1 VTKLSKAL
9 GEDVAATPIRETANS
24 PLLIQ
29 PVTESSRQMNWI
41 AGHKVAIE
49 KELRLRGALIFRGF
63 GIDSPERLLE
73 FAAATSNDSPNFKE
87 ESSPRSQV
95 SGAVYTSTDY
105 PEDYEIQFHN
115 EYSYANEWPM
125 KLYFACI
132 IPSAT
137 AGETPVASTRGV
149 LGRLSPATVKAFRDK
164 GIMYVRNFS
173 SGMGVSW
180 HTAFQSSDKAVVES
194 YCQSQG
200 LACEWVEGDVLR
212 TRKVQSP
219 IVKHPITG
227 EEVWFNHGFF
237 WNARSLEPME
247 VREYFL
253 SLDPM
258 SLPTN
263 TFYGDG
269 SLIPEDVIDEIRA
282 AYAAE
287 AIRVPWEKGDVILID
302 NMLMSHGRS
311 SFSGPR
317 RIVVQMADGFKRE
330 NLR

>member
-1 VTKLSKAL
+1 MTNLSTAL
-9 GEDVAATPIRETANS
+9 GEDVSATPIRDTANS
-24 PLLIQ
+24 PLLIR
-29 PVTESSRQMNWI
+29 PGIEASKQMLWI
-41 AGHKVAIE
+41 KAHKPAIE
-49 KELRLRGALIFRGF
+49 QELRQRGALIFRGF

-73 FAAATSNDSPNFKE
+73 FAGATSNDSPNFKE

-132 IPSAT
+132 IPSQT
-137 AGETPVASTRGV
+137 AGETPVASTRG
-149 LGRLSPATVKAFRDK
+149 LLSRLSPETVKAFRAK

-180 HTAFQSSDKAVVES
+180 QTAFQTSDKAVVEA
-194 YCQSQG
+194 YCRSRG
-200 LACEWVEGDVLR
+200 LGCEWIEGDVLR
-212 TRKVQSP
+212 TRKVQNP

-227 EEVWFNHGFF
+227 EDVWFNHGFF
-237 WNARSLEPME
+237 WNARALEPME

-253 SLDPM
+253 SLEPD

-269 SLIPEDVIDEIRA
+269 SLIPEDVVDEIRA

-287 AIRVPWEKGDVILID
+287 AIRVPWEKGDVLLID

-317 RIVVQMADGFKRE
+317 RIVVQMADGFKRSD
-330 NLR
+330 LA